1 MSATPNFAGI
11 VKKRLTGNQRRK
23 LRSAQA
29 AMMGISGNE
38 LLFRRRA
45 MMEEWQKEKDSLISS
60 RCPNCGAVG
69 HSFEWCPFANYFHS
83 RLDNGTRFRGPNGSW
98 GSEPPLELSL
108 EERRR
113 FDQHFRFLTK
123 PLYLKP
129 NETTL
134 YFAQTA
140 GGGKN
145 GLGSLGGVQSPNPTS
160 SIAFGD
166 HNNDNFSTQKR

>member
-1 MSATPNFAGI
+1 MKSSIKNLIDTLKGDSKELEEMI
-11 VKKRLTGNQRRK
+11 LERIKTIHHLSDEG
-23 LRSAQA
+23 LRQA
-29 AMMGISGNE
+29 
-38 LLFRRRA
+38 
-45 MMEEWQKEKDSLISS
+45 LIED
-60 RCPNCGAVG
+60 P
-69 HSFEWCPFANYFHS
+69 Y
-83 RLDNGTRFRGPNGSW
+83 T
-98 GSEPPLELSL
+98 LELSL

-145 GLGSLGGVQSPNPTS
+145 GLGYLGGVQSPNPTS
-160 SIAFGD
+160 SIAFGA
-166 HNNDNFSTQKR
+166 HNDDNFSTQKR